1 MENVERGR
9 LNQANGRLR
18 AAKAGVSIVQKCD
31 RLYLQATLPPKP
43 NSGKADSYQQQIA
56 LGIYASPAGISFAEK
71 EARKVGALL
80 ASRAFD
86 WSLYVKKE
94 EPDTETIANWIQKF
108 EESKRQTVSITTWK
122 TDYARPFGVLPASD
136 QIAID
141 TLLRAIVKT
150 KPNTRQRRRFC
161 LAFRQLAQFAGLQLN
176 VDALMGSYSPT
187 SVQPRNLPTDDEIAD
202 CFDRIENP
210 QWQWVYGV
218 IAAYGLRD
226 HEAFYLDMSKFPIA
240 QVLEGKTGYRQCWPL
255 WPEWAEKWNLAD
267 IKRPNVTGV
276 EHADFGARVCKFFSR
291 SPATFHAYD
300 LRHAWA
306 IRAVRLGLD
315 ASLAAKQMGHSL
327 AVHSKTY
334 HLALNEREQQEAY
347 DRLLVG
353 ELKVNQLIR

>member
-1 MENVERGR
+1 MENLERGR

-31 RLYLQATLPPKP
+31 RLYLQATLPPRL
-43 NSGKADSYQQQIA
+43 NSGKANPYQQQIA
-56 LGIYASPAGISFAEK
+56 LGIYANPAGISFAEK

-86 WSLYVKKE
+86 WNLYVRKE
-94 EPDTETIANWIQKF
+94 EPDTETIASWIQKF

-122 TDYARPFGVLPASD
+122 TDYARPFGVLPAGEP
-136 QIAID
+136 IALN
-141 TLLRAIVKT
+141 TLLSAIAKT

-161 LAFRQLAQFAGLQLN
+161 LAFRQLAQFAGLEINIDDLIGN
-176 VDALMGSYSPT
+176 YSPT

-202 CFDRIENP
+202 CFDKIENP
-210 QWQWVYGV
+210 QWRWVYGV

-255 WPEWAEKWNLAD
+255 WPEWAEAWGLAD
-267 IKRPNVTGV
+267 IKRPPVTG
-276 EHADFGARVCKFFSR
+276 ECHADFGARVCKFFAR

-315 ASLAAKQMGHSL
+315 PSLAAKQMGHSL
-327 AVHSKTY
+327 SVHSKTY
-334 HLALNEREQQEAY
+334 HLALNEREQQRAY
-347 DRLLVG
+347 DRLLLARDA
-353 ELKVNQLIR
+353 EKF